1 MNWEIFSMSRRRKHG
16 VFAVS
21 GNVVVL
27 PSKNSVARRGSLT
40 TISALETVFLQ
51 MRIAGN

>member
-1 MNWEIFSMSRRRKHG
+1 MNWEVFSMSRRRKHG

-27 PSKNSVARRGSLT
+27 SSINSVQGGGA
-40 TISALETVFLQ
+40 
-51 MRIAGN
+51 